1 MDLTVFPTDDR
12 TEDVLSADDLTDD
25 DLPDEDLTDDDSGL
39 FTDDIDDLELRV
51 LLLKLDDLVVD
62 ADDEPLL
69 NPAPLLDLVMEELL
83 TPALLDAEPIPPL
96 LPDPVVDRRGVYTL
110 PLPGPKKSRS

>member
-69 NPAPLLDLVMEELL
+69 NLVMEELL